1 MMKKGFLDSVDTDS
15 DKTNEYDVE
24 DFSIAFIEKMTEF
37 LQGQNMLNHLDI
49 SGLQLMQVA
58 KSQYKPW
65 EQQHAKGDIQGS
77 DNWFKVMDFFQ
88 AIHNAYFL
96 LSVHLSDNEI
106 LSQREEALYNQNKTP
121 D

>member
-1 MMKKGFLDSVDTDS
+1 MRLGVNEGVEEAVD
-15 DKTNEYDVE
+15 
-24 DFSIAFIEKMTEF
+24 
-37 LQGQNMLNHLDI
+37 
-49 SGLQLMQVA
+49 QV
-58 KSQYKPW
+58 